1 MGNRD
6 LKTWEYDY
14 NEDMEEDHKSWCE
27 DYDGDIEEDME
38 EDLKPWWEDY
48 DGDIEEERRKIIERV
63 NEIEDPDE
71 REFQYEELLNALEY
85 NEYFAYN
92 PHFKCEESL
101 INLRR
106 YSEGCEDEDIDEFI
120 DRILDCTNMSPTY
133 EPNIKNILIVNAYK
147 KFTFLNTTKSLGM
160 HKVIEKGIIKMRR
173 EYEDQWGEDDEK
185 NFKIAYVK

>member
-1 MGNRD
+1 MGNTD
-6 LKTWEYDY
+6 LKNLKPWENDY
-14 NEDMEEDHKSWCE
+14 NEDMEE
-27 DYDGDIEEDME
+27 G
-38 EDLKPWWEDY
+38 LKPWWEDY

-63 NEIEDPDE
+63 NEIQDPDE

-92 PHFKCEESL
+92 PHFKCEDSL

-106 YSEGCEDEDIDEFI
+106 YSKGGEDEDIDEFI
-120 DRILDCTNMSPTY
+120 DRILYCTNMTPTY
-133 EPNIKNILIVNAYK
+133 EPIIKNILIVNANK

-160 HKVIEKGIIKMRR
+160 HEVIEKGIIKMRR

>member
-6 LKTWEYDY
+6 LKTWENDY
-14 NEDMEEDHKSWCE
+14 NEDMEEDHKPWWE

-38 EDLKPWWEDY
+38 EDHKPWWEDY
-48 DGDIEEERRKIIERV
+48 DGDIEEERRKIIDRV

-92 PHFKCEESL
+92 PHFKCEDSL

-106 YSEGCEDEDIDEFI
+106 YSEGREDEDIDEFI
-120 DRILDCTNMSPTY
+120 DRILDCTNMSPLTS
-133 EPNIKNILIVNAYK
+133 LI
-147 KFTFLNTTKSLGM
+147 
-160 HKVIEKGIIKMRR
+160 
-173 EYEDQWGEDDEK
+173 
-185 NFKIAYVK
+185 